1 MEKTFFGNYNDKDV
15 YAYTLRDEISVTIVT
30 LGATIIK
37 LEVPSKTGA
46 LVDVV
51 LGMTNPTDVC
61 GAKGDYM
68 GCMVGRC
75 GNRIAKGKFTLEGK
89 NYQLDCNNG
98 QNHLH
103 GGFDG
108 FHKKL
113 YDVVSCDER
122 SLTLASHS
130 CDGDQGYPAN
140 VDFSV
145 KYTVC
150 GSALTIEYFGE
161 SDGTTI
167 FNPTNHAYFNLNGQD
182 DGSILDNVLQINANE
197 YLEIDETLIPVKRS
211 TVQDTPFDFRIAKP
225 IGRDIDQNNLQ
236 LANGGGYDHNFCLS
250 DTHFATAFSPKT
262 GITMD
267 CYTDLPG
274 VQFYSGNF
282 LCGNVGKAKYP
293 KRSGFCLETQ
303 CWPDAINHADYKQ
316 PVLHKGKKFYSK
328 TQYVFGVNQTK

>member
-1 MEKTFFGNYNDKDV
+1 MEKTFFGNYNGHDI

-37 LEVPSKTGA
+37 LEVPNKSGE

-68 GCMVGRC
+68 GCVVGRC

-108 FHKKL
+108 FHKKV
-113 YDVVSCDER
+113 YDVVSCDEH
-122 SLTLASHS
+122 SLTLTSHS
-130 CDGDQGYPAN
+130 CDDDQGYPAN

-150 GSALTIEYFGE
+150 GSTLTIEYFGE

-182 DGSILDNVLQINANE
+182 DGNILDNILQLNANE
-197 YLEIDETLIPVKRS
+197 YLEIDETSIPIKKS
-211 TVQDTPFDFRIAKP
+211 SVQDTPFDFRTAKA
-225 IGRDIDQNNLQ
+225 IGKDINLTNIQ
-236 LANGGGYDHNFCLS
+236 LTNGGGYDHNFCLNDS
-250 DTHFATAFSPKT
+250 HFARAFSTKT

-303 CWPDAINHADYKQ
+303 FWPDAINHPDYKQ
-316 PVLHKGKKFYSK
+316 PILHKGEKFYSK
-328 TQYVFGVNQTK
+328 TQYVFGVDKNN